1 MTAFRLTT
9 AALAIATTSA
19 AQAQPIIVADSG
31 DNGWM
36 LAAAL
41 LMLITTLPGLA
52 LFYDRSRS
60 GGTGLALLASTA
72 ITTLV
77 FAVIGYSLAFSDG
90 TGLIGGAA
98 NAMLADLADVQPDM
112 TISGTVY
119 ALFELAVAIFAVA
132 ILLGSISGRTRIG
145 WLLAFAALW
154 MLFVYVP
161 VAHWVWGGGWIAVLG
176 ALDYGGG
183 IVVQTTAGV
192 SALVIALLV
201 GRDHNAD
208 VVEDPRMMLGGA
220 GILLVGWLALIGG
233 SSFAAT
239 DTAAEAVINA
249 QLAASAAVLTGL
261 LIERLRTGSIS
272 AQGAALSAMAG
283 LAAVS
288 AGAGFIAPAGAIII
302 GIIGATGAAAAAWLV
317 RVLNLSSASTAF
329 IAHGGGAIPGAI
341 LFPLFVLPGFGGPG
355 FDDGLTVG
363 GQIATQG
370 IAVLAVALWA
380 AIATGIAALM
390 ISMVLPMVNR
400 DAQT

>member
-1 MTAFRLTT
+1 MRAFRLMT
-9 AALAIATTSA
+9 AALLTVTTSA
-19 AQAQPIIVADSG
+19 AQAQPVIVADSG

-41 LMLITTLPGLA
+41 LMLITMLPGLA
-52 LFYDRSRS
+52 LFYGRSRS
-60 GGTGLALLASTA
+60 DDTGLALFASTA

-90 TGLIGGAA
+90 TSLIGGAA

-112 TISGTVY
+112 TISGTVH
-119 ALFELAVAIFAVA
+119 ALFELAAAIFAVA
-132 ILLGSISGRTRIG
+132 ILLGSISGRTRLG

-176 ALDYGGG
+176 ALDYSGG

-192 SALVIALLV
+192 SALVIAVLV
-201 GRDHNAD
+201 GRDHSAD

-233 SSFAAT
+233 SSFSAT
-239 DTAAEAVINA
+239 GDAAEAVINA

-272 AQGAALSAMAG
+272 AQGAALSAIAG

-288 AGAGFIAPAGAIII
+288 AGATFIAPAGAIII

-317 RVLNLSSASTAF
+317 RVLNLGSASTAF

-341 LFPLFVLPGFGGPG
+341 VFPLFVLPGFGGPG

-363 GQIATQG
+363 GQVATQG

-380 AIATGIAALM
+380 AIATAIAALM
-390 ISMVLPMVNR
+390 ISMVLPMVDR

>member
-1 MTAFRLTT
+1 
-9 AALAIATTSA
+9 
-19 AQAQPIIVADSG
+19 
-31 DNGWM
+31 
-36 LAAAL
+36 
-41 LMLITTLPGLA
+41 
-52 LFYDRSRS
+52 
-60 GGTGLALLASTA
+60 
-72 ITTLV
+72 
-77 FAVIGYSLAFSDG
+77 
-90 TGLIGGAA
+90 
-98 NAMLADLADVQPDM
+98 
-112 TISGTVY
+112 
-119 ALFELAVAIFAVA
+119 
-132 ILLGSISGRTRIG
+132 
-145 WLLAFAALW
+145 
-154 MLFVYVP
+154 
-161 VAHWVWGGGWIAVLG
+161 
-176 ALDYGGG
+176 
-183 IVVQTTAGV
+183 
-192 SALVIALLV
+192 
-201 GRDHNAD
+201 
-208 VVEDPRMMLGGA
+208 MMLGGA

>member
-1 MTAFRLTT
+1 MRAFRLIA
-9 AALAIATTSA
+9 AALATATTSA

-41 LMLITTLPGLA
+41 LMLIAALPGLA
-52 LFYDRSRS
+52 LFYGRSRS
-60 GGTGLALLASTA
+60 GDTGLALFASTA

-112 TISGTVY
+112 TISGIVY

-132 ILLGSISGRTRIG
+132 ILLGSISGRTRVG
-145 WLLAFAALW
+145 WLLAFAVLW

-183 IVVQTTAGV
+183 IVIQTTAGV

-201 GRDHNAD
+201 GRDQNDAL
-208 VVEDPRMMLGGA
+208 EDPRMMLGGA

-239 DTAAEAVINA
+239 DTAAEAMLNA
-249 QLAASAAVLTGL
+249 QLAASAAVLSGL
-261 LIERLRTGSIS
+261 LIERLRTGSVS
-272 AQGAALSAMAG
+272 AQGAALSAIAG

-288 AGAGFIAPAGAIII
+288 AGAAFIAPAGAIII
-302 GIIGATGAAAAAWLV
+302 GIIGAIGAAAAAWLV
-317 RVLNLSSASTAF
+317 RVLNLGSASTAF
-329 IAHGGGAIPGAI
+329 IAHGGGAILGAI
-341 LFPLFVLPGFGGPG
+341 VFPLFVLPGFGGPG

-363 GQIATQG
+363 GQVATQG

-380 AIATGIAALM
+380 AIATAIAALM
-390 ISMVLPMVNR
+390 ISMVLPMVDR

>member
-1 MTAFRLTT
+1 MRAFRLMT
-9 AALAIATTSA
+9 AALLTVTTSA
-19 AQAQPIIVADSG
+19 AQAQPVIVADSG

-41 LMLITTLPGLA
+41 LMLITMLPGLA
-52 LFYDRSRS
+52 LFYGRSRS
-60 GGTGLALLASTA
+60 DDTGLALFASTA

-90 TGLIGGAA
+90 TSLIGGAA

-132 ILLGSISGRTRIG
+132 ILLGSISGRTRLG

-176 ALDYGGG
+176 ALDYSGG

-192 SALVIALLV
+192 SALVIAVLV
-201 GRDHNAD
+201 GRDHSAD

-233 SSFAAT
+233 SSFSAT
-239 DTAAEAVINA
+239 GDAAEAVINA

-272 AQGAALSAMAG
+272 AQGAALSAIAG

-288 AGAGFIAPAGAIII
+288 AGATFIAPAGAIII

-317 RVLNLSSASTAF
+317 RVLNLGSASTAF

-341 LFPLFVLPGFGGPG
+341 VFPLFVLPGFGGPG

-363 GQIATQG
+363 GQVATQG

-380 AIATGIAALM
+380 AIATAIAALM
-390 ISMVLPMVNR
+390 ISMVLPMVDR

>member
-1 MTAFRLTT
+1 MRAFRLIT
-9 AALAIATTSA
+9 AALATVTTSA

-41 LMLITTLPGLA
+41 LMLMTTLPGLA
-52 LFYDRSRS
+52 LFYGRSRS
-60 GGTGLALLASTA
+60 GDTGLALVASTA

-98 NAMLADLADVQPDM
+98 NAMLADVADVQPDM
-112 TISGTVY
+112 TISGIVY

-132 ILLGSISGRTRIG
+132 ILLGSISGRTRVS
-145 WLLAFAALW
+145 WRLAFAALW

-176 ALDYGGG
+176 ALDYSGG

-201 GRDHNAD
+201 GRDQND
-208 VVEDPRMMLGGA
+208 VLDDPRMMLGGA

-239 DTAAEAVINA
+239 DTAAEAMINA

-261 LIERLRTGSIS
+261 LIERLRTGSIT
-272 AQGAALSAMAG
+272 AHGAALSAIAG

-288 AGAGFIAPAGAIII
+288 AGAAFIAPAGAIII
-302 GIIGATGAAAAAWLV
+302 GITGATGAAAAAWLV
-317 RVLNLSSASTAF
+317 RVLNLGSASTAF

-341 LFPLFVLPGFGGPG
+341 LFPFFVLPGFGGPG

-363 GQIATQG
+363 GQVATQG

-380 AIATGIAALM
+380 AIATAIAALM
-390 ISMVLPMVNR
+390 ISMVLPMVDRN
-400 DAQT
+400 AQT

>member
-1 MTAFRLTT
+1 MRAFRLMT
-9 AALAIATTSA
+9 AALLTVTTSA
-19 AQAQPIIVADSG
+19 AQAQPVIVADSG

-41 LMLITTLPGLA
+41 LMLITMLPGLA
-52 LFYDRSRS
+52 LFYGRSRS
-60 GGTGLALLASTA
+60 GDTGLALFASTA

-90 TGLIGGAA
+90 TSLIGGAA

-112 TISGTVY
+112 TISGTVH
-119 ALFELAVAIFAVA
+119 ALFELAAAIFAVA
-132 ILLGSISGRTRIG
+132 ILLGSISGRTRLG

-176 ALDYGGG
+176 ALDYSGG

-192 SALVIALLV
+192 SALVIAVLV
-201 GRDHNAD
+201 GRDHSAD

-233 SSFAAT
+233 SSFSAT
-239 DTAAEAVINA
+239 GDAAEAVINA

-272 AQGAALSAMAG
+272 AQGAALSAIAG

-288 AGAGFIAPAGAIII
+288 AGATFIAPAGAIII

-317 RVLNLSSASTAF
+317 RVLNLGSASTAF

-341 LFPLFVLPGFGGPG
+341 VFPLFVLPGFGGPG

-363 GQIATQG
+363 GQVATQG

-380 AIATGIAALM
+380 AIATAIAALM
-390 ISMVLPMVNR
+390 ISMVLPMVDR

>member
-52 LFYDRSRS
+52 LFYGRSRS
-60 GGTGLALLASTA
+60 GDTGLALLASTA

-98 NAMLADLADVQPDM
+98 NAMLADLADVQPGM

-176 ALDYGGG
+176 ALDYGSG

-220 GILLVGWLALIGG
+220 GILWVGLLALIGG

-272 AQGAALSAMAG
+272 AQGAALSAIAG

-288 AGAGFIAPAGAIII
+288 AGAAFIAPAGAIII

-317 RVLNLSSASTAF
+317 RVLNLGSASTAF

-380 AIATGIAALM
+380 AIATAIAALM
-390 ISMVLPMVNR
+390 ISMVLPMVDRN
-400 DAQT
+400 AQT